1 VTSAALILFLAFVS
15 LATAGMTDLKVMA
28 TGLGAG
34 VLLDAVVV
42 RSLLVP
48 ALVGVL
54 GKWNWYLPAWMGKVL
69 FVRKHEPLAASSDD
83 GGYTERV
90 LVSSRTTND

>member
-1 VTSAALILFLAFVS
+1 
-15 LATAGMTDLKVMA
+15 MTDLKVMA

-34 VLLDAVVV
+34 ILLDAVVV

-54 GKWNWYLPAWMGKVL
+54 GKWNWYLPAWLAKAL
-69 FVRKHEPLAASSDD
+69 FVRTPPSTEAVSEP
-83 GGYTERV
+83 ERDAPV
-90 LVSSRTTND
+90 LVGAGEGRTA